1 MIGSGW
7 LSGKCMGNS
16 FAVIMILAWPLVAAL
31 LFSRLPPLNAIIWT
45 LLGGYLLLPPVAAI
59 DLPLIKLNKE
69 SVTSLSALAGALLTA
84 PRGGQRPQFELWVK
98 ILIAGLVLAP
108 MPTAL
113 GNPEPLVEGLS
124 FRPGMK
130 PYDGVSASVDM
141 MLTLIPFYIGYRFVS
156 SPEAIT
162 QILRALLL
170 AGLAYSLPMLL
181 EIRLSPQLN
190 VWIYGFFA
198 HDFSQMIRYGGF
210 RPMVF
215 LAHGLW
221 LALFAST
228 AVMAAAAWLRLGRG
242 TAGAGMRVMALLWL
256 GAVLVL
262 CKSVAALIYAVIF
275 VPVLLLLRP
284 RRQMMLAG
292 LIALAAFA
300 YPIARWT
307 GTFPADA
314 LADFALGLDAE
325 RGQSLEFRF
334 DNEQILLER
343 AALKPLVGWGGW
355 GRNQIVDPETGRYA
369 SVTDGQW
376 IIQLSAY
383 GILGYLCMF
392 GLLCG
397 AVIRSGL
404 HAWRGAGATGGGVG
418 IAAAALAV
426 IQAVAMADL
435 IPNATLTTLTWL
447 CAGALAGHVAHVW
460 QPAAA
465 AALAPPLPPKFR
477 TVL

>member
-1 MIGSGW
+1 
-7 LSGKCMGNS
+7 MGNS

-45 LLGGYLLLPPVAAI
+45 LLGGYLLLPPLTAI

-69 SVTSLSALAGALLTA
+69 SITSLSALAGAWLTA
-84 PRGGQRPQFELWVK
+84 PRGPQAAAGPRFEIWVK
-98 ILIAGLVLAP
+98 LLIAVLVVAPLA
-108 MPTAL
+108 TAI

-130 PYDGVSASVDM
+130 LYDGVSVAVDM
-141 MLTLIPFYIGYRFVS
+141 MMTLIPFYIGHRFVS
-156 SPEAIT
+156 SPEALV

-228 AVMAAAAWLRLGRG
+228 TVMAAAAWLRLRRG
-242 TAGAGMRVMALLWL
+242 TPGVGMRVLALLWL
-256 GAVLVL
+256 GGVLVL

-284 RRQMMLAG
+284 RKQMMLAG
-292 LIALAAFA
+292 LIALAAFS

-307 GTFPADA
+307 GAFPADA

-343 AALKPLVGWGGW
+343 AALKPLIGWGGW
-355 GRNQIVDPETGRYA
+355 GRNQIVDPVTGGYA

-383 GILGYLCMF
+383 GIIGYLAMF

-397 AVIRSGL
+397 AAMRSGWQ
-404 HAWRGAGATGGGVG
+404 AWRGGGAGGGTAGG
-418 IAAAALAV
+418 IAVAALSV
-426 IQAVAMADL
+426 IHAVAMADL

-460 QPAAA
+460 QPAGPAPQ
-465 AALAPPLPPKFR
+465 APPLPPKLR

>member
-1 MIGSGW
+1 
-7 LSGKCMGNS
+7 MGNS
-16 FAVIMILAWPLVAAL
+16 FAVIMILTWPLVAAL

-45 LLGGYLLLPPVAAI
+45 LLGGYLVLPPVVAI
-59 DLPLIKLNKE
+59 DLPLIMLNKE
-69 SVTSLSALAGALLTA
+69 SITSLSALVGAVLTA
-84 PRGGQRPQFELWVK
+84 PRGGGGSRKADGPRFELWVK
-98 ILIAGLVLAP
+98 LLILVMVVAP
-108 MPTAL
+108 LPTAL
-113 GNPEPLVEGLS
+113 QNPEPLIEGMSL
-124 FRPGMK
+124 RPGLTF
-130 PYDGVSASVDM
+130 YDGISSSVEM
-141 MLTLIPFYIGYRFVS
+141 MLTLIPFYIGHRFVS
-156 SPEAIT
+156 SPEALV

-228 AVMAAAAWLRLGRG
+228 SVMAAAVWLRLRRG
-242 TAGAGMRVMALLWL
+242 TPGGGMRLAALLWL
-256 GAVLVL
+256 GMVLVL

-275 VPVLLLLRP
+275 VPVLLLMQP
-284 RRQMMLAG
+284 RRQMILAG

-307 GTFPADA
+307 GSFPADA
-314 LADFALGLDAE
+314 LADFAVGLDAE

-343 AALKPLVGWGGW
+343 ATLKPLTGWGGW

-376 IIQLSAY
+376 IIQLSVF
-383 GILGYLCMF
+383 GIIGYLGMF

-397 AVIRSGL
+397 AAIRSGL
-404 HAWRGAGATGGGVG
+404 YAWRGGAARLQGSTG
-418 IAAAALAV
+418 IAVAALSVIHAV
-426 IQAVAMADL
+426 GMADL

-447 CAGALAGHVAHVW
+447 CAGALLGHVAHVW
-460 QPAAA
+460 QPAGAA
-465 AALAPPLPPKFR
+465 PVAPGLSPKLR